1 MMWFRKPKVNAR
13 RKKDG
18 ELLELTYTVHD
29 DLQAERKLLGI
40 GTDRENE
47 RQKVRV
53 ALQEGL
59 YDFLHRQARRRQI
72 DPEQVAEYSVR
83 HNLEKINQ

>member
-1 MMWFRKPKVNAR
+1 MFFHRKKISAR
-13 RKKDG
+13 QVKDG
-18 ELLELTYTVHD
+18 ELLELTYTVRD

-59 YDFLHRQARRRQI
+59 FDFLHRQARRRRI
-72 DPEQVAEYSVR
+72 DPAQVESYSVR
-83 HNLEKINQ
+83 HNLEKINE